1 MNALHGHDHSDRA
14 NAARALAKQIRT
26 HALRMTHAAKASHI
40 GGCLSA
46 ADILAVLYSTVLRV
60 DPQHPDWPERDRFIL
75 SKGHT
80 AAALYGAL
88 AEKGFFPTTWL
99 DEYCANGS
107 RLAGHVTHDGV
118 PGVDFSTGS
127 LGHGLS
133 LGCGC
138 ALAARADGSPRRAFV
153 LLSDGEC
160 DEGSVWEAALFA
172 GHHRLSGLIAIVD
185 HNKVQSFGSV
195 SEVLDL
201 HPFAAKWQA
210 CRWAIDEVDGHDVDD
225 LLVAFEAAMVRRDQP
240 TVIVAHTIKGRGVG
254 FMENELVW
262 HYRNVDDEQL
272 SQALAEVEAMP

>member
-1 MNALHGHDHSDRA
+1 MNEQLDFARSDKA
-14 NAARALAKQIRT
+14 CVARSFAKQIRR

-46 ADILAVLYSTVLRV
+46 ADILAVLYSAVLRV
-60 DPQHPDWPERDRFIL
+60 DPQRPSWLERDRFIL

-88 AEKGFFPTTWL
+88 AEKGFFPAAWL
-99 DEYCANGS
+99 DEYCKNGA

-138 ALAARADGSPRRAFV
+138 ALAARADGSPRRVFV
-153 LLSDGEC
+153 VLSDGEC
-160 DEGSVWEAALFA
+160 DEGSTWEAALFA
-172 GHHRLSGLIAIVD
+172 GHHRLGELIAIID
-185 HNKVQSFGSV
+185 HNKVQSFGTV
-195 SEVLDL
+195 PEVLDL

-210 CRWAIDEVDGHDVDD
+210 CRWAVEEVDGHNVDH
-225 LLVAFEAAMVRRDQP
+225 LLVAFDSALKRRDQP
-240 TVIVAHTIKGRGVG
+240 TVILAHTIKGRGVG
-254 FMENELVW
+254 FMENELLW
-262 HYRNVDDEQL
+262 HYRNVNDEQL
-272 SQALAEVEAMP
+272 SRALAEVDAMP